1 MPSRQRLVL
10 RELHTFLKL
19 TKMPNTLKRVNV
31 VQAYVNLSVLAIHA
45 ASNFISK
52 IHTISLLN
60 AMNACDGNC
69 RRYK

>member
-1 MPSRQRLVL
+1 
-10 RELHTFLKL
+10 
-19 TKMPNTLKRVNV
+19 MPNTLERVNV